1 MSGIERQIKII
12 FLKYGII
19 LGVIFLT
26 LSIFS
31 YYFITQIT
39 GSPVMFVGGP
49 IIFRLFIPIFLTA
62 WLCFNGRAKIG
73 GYWTFKQATTGVF
86 VMFLVAFAIQFIGK
100 DLLFDRV
107 IAPDNIQK
115 TQAAAIRFKT
125 MILTEKRE
133 APERIARDNA
143 EMKKDFAQQESDG
156 IGGVLRGLVI
166 TILFIFILALIFGAL
181 FKKDPPGMAP
191 KI

>member
-1 MSGIERQIKII
+1 MDSIERRIKII
-12 FLKYGII
+12 FLRYGII
-19 LGVIFLT
+19 LGAIFLA

-31 YYFITQIT
+31 YYFITEIT
-39 GSPVMFVGGP
+39 ASPVMFVGGP

-62 WLCFNGRAKIG
+62 WLCFKGRALIG
-73 GYWTFKQATTGVF
+73 GYWSFKQATTGVF
-86 VMFLVAFAIQFIGK
+86 VMFLVAFLIQFVGK
-100 DLLFDRV
+100 DILFDRV

-125 MILTEKRE
+125 MILTQKKET
-133 APERIARDNA
+133 PERIARDNA

-166 TILFIFILALIFGAL
+166 TVLFIFILALIFGAL
-181 FKKDPPGMAP
+181 FKRDPPMGR
-191 KI
+191 